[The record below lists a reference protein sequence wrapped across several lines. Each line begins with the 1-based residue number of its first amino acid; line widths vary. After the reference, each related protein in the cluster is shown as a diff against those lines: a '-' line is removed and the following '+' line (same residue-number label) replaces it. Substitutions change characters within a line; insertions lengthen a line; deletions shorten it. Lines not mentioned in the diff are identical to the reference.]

1 MQLKDVLKRA
11 GYKAPTQ
18 QKERTG
24 LEEAKEPLVP
34 QIDPDIYSIA
44 INMDFKLF
52 TQRFYEYIHIT
63 KHFSEMH
70 DFVQKL
76 MESEFISGKE
86 GKIQLIKNLVSG
98 FVGLTG
104 FDDEIVLT

>member
-18 QKERTG
+18 QKERTNADE
-24 LEEAKEPLVP
+24 LKQDLVP
-34 QIDPDIYSIA
+34 QIDPDVYSIA
-44 INMDFKLF
+44 INMDFKPF

-76 MESEFISGKE
+76 MESEFISSKE